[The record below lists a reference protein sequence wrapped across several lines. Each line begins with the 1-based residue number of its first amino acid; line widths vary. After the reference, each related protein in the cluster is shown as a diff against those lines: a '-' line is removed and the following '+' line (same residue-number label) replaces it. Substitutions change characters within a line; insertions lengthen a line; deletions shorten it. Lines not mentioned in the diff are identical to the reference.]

1 MDSKEKELELY
12 KKLYA
17 IVFVKADEAL
27 TQLEKAMELDG
38 AWDLLGI
45 YQAKEILSEALQ
57 NAEETY
63 LNTDI

>member
-1 MDSKEKELELY
+1 MNNKEKELELY

-27 TQLEKAMELDG
+27 TQLEKATELDG

-45 YQAKEILSEALQ
+45 YRAKEILSEALQ
-57 NAEETY
+57 KAEDIY
-63 LNTDI
+63 LNADI